1 MTHMETT
8 LDRSNELDLAPS
20 APARATRRSW
30 AGIALSGL
38 AVAFLALDG
47 AIKLVPIQP
56 VVETF
61 QQLGVPLELA
71 SGIGLLQ
78 LACLALYV
86 IPRSAPLGAL
96 LLTGYLGGAIMTHV
110 RVGDPLFSHTLF
122 PIYVAMLLWG
132 GLALRDPRPLA
143 LLRGTPAR

>member
-1 MTHMETT
+1 METT
-8 LDRSNELDLAPS
+8 LDRNNHLDRSAS
-20 APARATRRSW
+20 APARTTRRSW
-30 AGIALSGL
+30 AGVALSGL
-38 AVAFLALDG
+38 GVAFLALDG

-56 VVETF
+56 VVEAF
-61 QQLGVPLELA
+61 QHLGIPLQLA
-71 SGIGLLQ
+71 SSIGLLQ

-86 IPRSAPLGAL
+86 VPRTAPLGAL
-96 LLTGYLGGAIMTHV
+96 LLTGFLGGAISTHL

-122 PIYVAMLLWG
+122 PIYVALLLWG

>member
-1 MTHMETT
+1 METT
-8 LDRSNELDLAPS
+8 LDRTNHLDPAS
-20 APARATRRSW
+20 TGKARATRRGW

-56 VVETF
+56 VVEAF
-61 QQLGVPLELA
+61 QHLGIPLQLAG
-71 SGIGLLQ
+71 SIGLLQ

-86 IPRSAPLGAL
+86 LPRTAPLGAL
-96 LLTGYLGGAIMTHV
+96 LLTGFLGGAIATHL
-110 RVGDPLFSHTLF
+110 RVADPLFSHTLF
-122 PIYVAMLLWG
+122 PIYVAILLWG

-143 LLRGTPAR
+143 LLRGAAAR

>member
-1 MTHMETT
+1 METT
-8 LDRSNELDLAPS
+8 VDRTNSLDLARV
-20 APARATRRSW
+20 PARTTRRSW
-30 AGIALSGL
+30 AGVALSGL

-56 VVETF
+56 VVEAF
-61 QQLGVPLELA
+61 QHLGVPLQLA
-71 SGIGLLQ
+71 SSIGVLQ

-86 IPRSAPLGAL
+86 VPRTAPLGAL
-96 LLTGYLGGAIMTHV
+96 LLTGFLGGAISTHL

-122 PIYVAMLLWG
+122 PSYVALLLWA

-143 LLRGTPAR
+143 LLRGSAAR

>member
-1 MTHMETT
+1 METT
-8 LDRSNELDLAPS
+8 LDRSNDLDLAPT

-38 AVAFLALDG
+38 GVAFLALDG

-56 VVETF
+56 VVEAF
-61 QQLGVPLELA
+61 QHLGIPLQFA
-71 SGIGLLQ
+71 GGMGLLQ

-86 IPRSAPLGAL
+86 IPRTAPLGAL
-96 LLTGYLGGAIMTHV
+96 LLTGFLGGAISVHL
-110 RVGDPLFSHTLF
+110 RVADPLFSHTLF
-122 PIYVAMLLWG
+122 PIYVALLLWG

-143 LLRGTPAR
+143 LLRSTR